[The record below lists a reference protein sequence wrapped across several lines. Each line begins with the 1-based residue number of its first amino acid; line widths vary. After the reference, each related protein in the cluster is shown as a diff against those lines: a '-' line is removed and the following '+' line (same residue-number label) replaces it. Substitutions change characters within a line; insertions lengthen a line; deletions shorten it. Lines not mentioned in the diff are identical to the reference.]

1 MLEKLK
7 KELLHLTYIHG
18 YQRGPFLLSS
28 GRRSNY
34 YINGKMVT
42 MSREGIYRT
51 ARYILASLTQKR
63 YPVEAVGGLT
73 LGADPIAAAVA
84 ALSQVET
91 ENPLSCFIVRK
102 EAKAHGTRSRIEG
115 PFAPGLKTII
125 VDDVLTSG
133 ASVLAAAQAVEAAGG
148 TVSAVYVLVD
158 RMEGGREELE
168 RHGYPLEAVMNRRE
182 LEALQEEMQQR
193 YPGLFAS
200 LQKSPV
206 GWKEVP
212 WSEIA
217 PSHPGLFR
225 RLEQLSQALA
235 AREES
240 REMEE
245 AASQEA
251 ARSALELV
259 KAAELHPDGEEA
271 LESLWQRT
279 RARFGL

>member
-1 MLEKLK
+1 M
-7 KELLHLTYIHG
+7 
-18 YQRGPFLLSS
+18 
-28 GRRSNY
+28 
-34 YINGKMVT
+34 
-42 MSREGIYRT
+42 
-51 ARYILASLTQKR
+51 
-63 YPVEAVGGLT
+63 
-73 LGADPIAAAVA
+73 
-84 ALSQVET
+84 
-91 ENPLSCFIVRK
+91 
-102 EAKAHGTRSRIEG
+102 
-115 PFAPGLKTII
+115 
-125 VDDVLTSG
+125 LTSG